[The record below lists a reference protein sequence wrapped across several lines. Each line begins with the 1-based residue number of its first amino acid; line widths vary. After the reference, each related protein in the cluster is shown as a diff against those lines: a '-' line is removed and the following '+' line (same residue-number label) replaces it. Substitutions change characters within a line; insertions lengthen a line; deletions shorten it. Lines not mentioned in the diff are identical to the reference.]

1 MTGPNRLPRFVCP
14 IPYLHLGYLLL
25 GSALHGFGI
34 MIHLNLIMYYYH
46 LLLLIYLLCMIRSLC
61 LIGTWRTNR
70 ENSEP

>member
-34 MIHLNLIMYYYH
+34 MIHLNLIVGDH
-46 LLLLIYLLCMIRSLC
+46 
-61 LIGTWRTNR
+61 N
-70 ENSEP
+70 